1 MTPSPTRPPHPALSP
16 GGGEGNN
23 ESPAGGGAVAKVDPI
38 TLEIIRGS
46 LASTIRDMEL
56 LMERCAMSPFIKE
69 KKDYFVGVFDTRGR
83 IVACHISGSG
93 PGMLEPILTIY
104 PLASMRPGDVYW
116 YNDPYLSDGAVQHHQ
131 DMVFTAPIFHG
142 GKLVGFATT
151 FGHYQDIGGL
161 RAGSISPHAT
171 EIYHEG
177 LLVPPVRIVREG
189 QLNEEAYRI
198 FLRNSRLPDLVEGDT
213 RAMMASCRLADTR
226 LTELCGRYGA
236 DTVLAAFDECIAQ
249 TGVRARELFLQ
260 MVPQGRWSFHDF
272 LDSDGGSEQRPFRIE
287 LELSRSGDH
296 VRLDGSRSD
305 DQARG
310 PINYTSNAGLLRIA
324 FGRYLQSLDAD
335 LEVNEGLLR
344 NLDEW
349 VAREGSILK
358 PRFPAPL
365 GMRANTRFR
374 VMSCIFGSLAQ
385 ANGGQVPAGSPVYVL
400 YYFRSWDE
408 TRGRPILC
416 IEGLGVGLGARPFA
430 DGVDVIYYIAQEN
443 YPVEYVERDFPLRVE
458 RYAVRPDSGGPGLHR
473 GGCGVVRDV
482 RVLAEKAELATR
494 MENTLVA
501 PYGVAGGRAG
511 RTGRITLNPGAPEE
525 RELVALG
532 DGIVLKRGDLLR
544 LETCGGG
551 GWGDPLERDPER
563 VRTDVARGFI
573 TARGAFED
581 YGVALDPATLD
592 LDKTATD
599 EERRRRA
606 RDLPLIDRGPGFEEA
621 EARWRTF
628 QRRT

>member
-1 MTPSPTRPPHPALSP
+1 MPEATNAAVTSPTP
-16 GGGEGNN
+16 
-23 ESPAGGGAVAKVDPI
+23 VDPV

-46 LASTIRDMEL
+46 LASTIHDMEL

-93 PGMLEPILTIY
+93 PGMLDAVLEAY
-104 PLASMRPGDVYW
+104 PLETMRPGDVYW
-116 YNDPYLSDGAVQHHQ
+116 FNDPYVTDGAVQHHQ
-131 DMVFTAPIFHG
+131 DMVFIVPIFHEG
-142 GKLVGFATT
+142 QPVAFSTT

-177 LLVPPVRIVREG
+177 VLVPPVRIVREG

-198 FLRNSRLPDLVEGDT
+198 FLRNSRLPGLVEGDT
-213 RAMMASCRLADTR
+213 RAMMASCHLAETR
-226 LTELCGRYGA
+226 LGELFTRYGA
-236 DTVLAAFDECIAQ
+236 PTVLAAFDECIAQ
-249 TGVRARELFLQ
+249 TGARSRELFLGL
-260 MVPQGRWSFHDF
+260 VPQGEWSFHDY
-272 LDSDGGSEQRPFRIE
+272 LDSDGGSEARPYRID
-287 LELSRSGDH
+287 LTLGRAGDH

-310 PINYTSNAGLLRIA
+310 PINFMTNPGLLRIA
-324 FGRYLQSLDAD
+324 FGRYLQSLDPD
-335 LEVNEGLLR
+335 LDVNEGLLR

-374 VMSCIFGSLAQ
+374 VMSCIFGSLAE
-385 ANGGQVPAGSPVYVL
+385 ANGGRVPAGSPVYVL
-400 YYFRSWDE
+400 YYFRAWDE
-408 TRGRPILC
+408 ARHAPILC

-458 RYAVRPDSGGPGLHR
+458 RYAARPDSGGPGSQR
-473 GGCGVVRDV
+473 GGAGVIRDV
-482 RVLAEKAELATR
+482 RVLCERAELATR
-494 MENTLVA
+494 MENTVVA

-511 RTGRITLNPGAPEE
+511 RTGRIILNPGTPRE
-525 RELVALG
+525 RELAPLG
-532 DGIVLKRGDLLR
+532 DGFVLERGDLLR
-544 LETCGGG
+544 FETCGGG
-551 GWGDPLERDPER
+551 GWGDPFTRDPER
-563 VRTDVARGFI
+563 VRQDVTRGFV
-573 TARGAFED
+573 TARGALED
-581 YGVALDPATLD
+581 YGVVLDRATLD
-592 LDKTATD
+592 VDKTATD

-606 RDLPLIDRGPGFEEA
+606 SPLPLIDRGPGFDQA
-621 EARWRTF
+621 EARWRAA
-628 QRRT
+628 RSASAS

>member
-1 MTPSPTRPPHPALSP
+1 MSPP
-16 GGGEGNN
+16 
-23 ESPAGGGAVAKVDPI
+23 VDPI

-93 PGMLEPILTIY
+93 PGMLDPILKLY
-104 PLASMRPGDVYW
+104 PLETMRPGDVYW
-116 YNDPYLSDGAVQHHQ
+116 FNDPYLSDGAVQHHQ
-131 DMVFTAPIFHG
+131 DMVFTAPIFHEG
-142 GKLVGFATT
+142 TLVAFATT

-177 LLVPPVRIVREG
+177 VLVPPVRIVREG
-189 QLNEEAYRI
+189 QLNDEAYRI

-213 RAMMASCRLADTR
+213 RAMMASCRLADAR
-226 LTELCGRYGA
+226 LAELCDRYGVA
-236 DTVLAAFDECIAQ
+236 TVLAAFDECIAQ
-249 TGVRARELFLQ
+249 TAVRARELFLQ
-260 MVPQGRWSFHDF
+260 MVPQGQWSFHDF
-272 LDSDGGSEQRPFRIE
+272 LDSDGGADQRPFRIE
-287 LELSRSGDH
+287 LELCRTGDH

-335 LEVNEGLLR
+335 LDVNEGLLR

-349 VAREGSILK
+349 IAREGSILK

-385 ANGGQVPAGSPVYVL
+385 ANGGRVPAGSPVYVL
-400 YYFRSWDE
+400 YYFRAWDE
-408 TRGRPILC
+408 ARARPILC
-416 IEGLGVGLGARPFA
+416 IEGLGVGLGARPVA

-482 RVLAEKAELATR
+482 RVLCERAELATR

-511 RTGRITLNPGAPEE
+511 RTGSITLNPGTPEE
-525 RELVALG
+525 RVLPALG

-551 GWGDPLERDPER
+551 GWGDPLERDGER
-563 VRTDVARGFI
+563 VRRDVARGFI

-581 YGVALDPATLD
+581 YGVVMDAATLD
-592 LDKTATD
+592 VDKTATD
-599 EERRRRA
+599 EERRRRSRA
-606 RDLPLIDRGPGFEEA
+606 LLLIDRGPGFDEA
-621 EARWRTF
+621 EARWRDA
-628 QRRT
+628 QARPRP

>member
-1 MTPSPTRPPHPALSP
+1 MPDLTTPVDTNLAPT
-16 GGGEGNN
+16 
-23 ESPAGGGAVAKVDPI
+23 VDPV

-69 KKDYFVGVFDTRGR
+69 KKDYFVGLFDTSGR
-83 IVACHISGSG
+83 IVACHISSSG
-93 PGMLEPILTIY
+93 PGMLEAILRTY
-104 PLASMRPGDVYW
+104 PLETMRPGDVYW
-116 YNDPYLSDGAVQHHQ
+116 FNDPYISDGAVQHHQ
-131 DMVFTAPIFHG
+131 DMVFVVPVFHEG
-142 GKLVGFATT
+142 CPVAFAAT

-177 LLVPPVRIVREG
+177 VLVPPVRIVHEG

-213 RAMMASCRLADTR
+213 RAMMASCRLAETR
-226 LTELCGRYGA
+226 LGELFTRYGA
-236 DTVLAAFDECIAQ
+236 ATVLAALDQNIRQ
-249 TGVRARELFLQ
+249 TAARARELFLEL
-260 MVPQGRWSFHDF
+260 VPAGTWSFHDF
-272 LDSDGGSEQRPFRIE
+272 LDSDGGTEARPYRID
-287 LELSRSGDH
+287 LTLSRDGDH

-310 PINYTSNAGLLRIA
+310 PINYMTNPGLLRIA
-324 FGRYLQSLDAD
+324 FGRYLQSLDSELD
-335 LEVNEGLLR
+335 VNEGLLS

-349 VAREGSILK
+349 VAREGSVLK

-385 ANGGQVPAGSPVYVL
+385 ANGGRVPAGSPVYVL
-400 YYFRSWDE
+400 YYFRAWDE
-408 TRGRPILC
+408 ARRRPILC

-458 RYAVRPDSGGPGLHR
+458 RYAVRPDSAGPGFHR
-473 GGCGVVRDV
+473 GGAGVIRDV
-482 RVLAEKAELATR
+482 RVLCKRAELATR
-494 MENTLVA
+494 MENFLVA
-501 PYGVAGGRAG
+501 PWGVAGGHAG
-511 RTGRITLNPGAPEE
+511 RTGRVLLNPGTSRE
-525 RELVALG
+525 RELPPLG
-532 DGIVLKRGDLLR
+532 DGFVLEQGDVIR
-544 LETCGGG
+544 FETCGGG
-551 GWGDPLERDPER
+551 GWGDPLARDPER
-563 VRTDVARGFI
+563 VRQDVARGFV
-573 TARGAFED
+573 TARGALED
-581 YGVALDPATLD
+581 YGVVLDPVTLD
-592 LDKTATD
+592 VDKTAMD

-606 RDLPLIDRGPGFEEA
+606 GSLPLIDRGPGFALA
-621 EARWRTF
+621 EARWRELAGV
-628 QRRT
+628 

>member
-1 MTPSPTRPPHPALSP
+1 MSPQ
-16 GGGEGNN
+16 
-23 ESPAGGGAVAKVDPI
+23 VDPI

-93 PGMLEPILTIY
+93 PGMLEPIVKIY
-104 PLASMRPGDVYW
+104 PLETMRPGDVYW
-116 YNDPYLSDGAVQHHQ
+116 FNDPYISDGAVQHHQ
-131 DMVFTAPIFHG
+131 DMVFTAPIFHDG
-142 GKLVGFATT
+142 SLIAFATT

-161 RAGSISPHAT
+161 RAGSISPQAT

-177 LLVPPVRIVREG
+177 VLVPPVRIVREG

-226 LTELCGRYGA
+226 VAELCGRYGA
-236 DTVLAAFDECIAQ
+236 ATVLAAFDECIAQ
-249 TGVRARELFLQ
+249 TAVRARELFLQ
-260 MVPQGRWSFHDF
+260 LVPQGQWSFHDF
-272 LDSDGGSEQRPFRIE
+272 LDSDGGADQRPFRIE
-287 LELSRSGDH
+287 LELSRTGDH

-310 PINYTSNAGLLRIA
+310 PINFTTNAGLLRIA

-335 LEVNEGLLR
+335 LDVNEGLLR

-349 VAREGSILK
+349 IAREGSILN

-385 ANGGQVPAGSPVYVL
+385 ANGGRVPAGSPVYVL
-400 YYFRSWDE
+400 YYFRAWDE
-408 TRGRPILC
+408 ARARPILC

-482 RVLAEKAELATR
+482 RVLCEKAELATR

-511 RTGRITLNPGAPEE
+511 RTGRITLNPGTPEA
-525 RELVALG
+525 RELLALG
-532 DGIVLKRGDLLR
+532 DGIGLKRGDLLR

-563 VRTDVARGFI
+563 VRQDVARGFI
-573 TARGAFED
+573 TGHGAFED
-581 YGVALDPATLD
+581 YGVVLDAATLD
-592 LDKTATD
+592 IDKTATD

-606 RDLPLIDRGPGFEEA
+606 RDLPLIDRGPGFDEA
-621 EARWRTF
+621 ETRWRAA
-628 QRRT
+628 QARPRS

>member
-1 MTPSPTRPPHPALSP
+1 MSPQ
-16 GGGEGNN
+16 
-23 ESPAGGGAVAKVDPI
+23 VDPI

-93 PGMLEPILTIY
+93 PGMLEPIVKIY
-104 PLASMRPGDVYW
+104 PLETMRPGDVYW
-116 YNDPYLSDGAVQHHQ
+116 FNDPYISDGAVQHHQ
-131 DMVFTAPIFHG
+131 DMVFTAPIFHDG
-142 GKLVGFATT
+142 SLVAFATT

-161 RAGSISPHAT
+161 RAGSISPQAT

-177 LLVPPVRIVREG
+177 VLVPPVRIVREG

-226 LTELCGRYGA
+226 VAELCGRYGA
-236 DTVLAAFDECIAQ
+236 ATVLAAFDECIAQ
-249 TGVRARELFLQ
+249 TAVRARELFLQ
-260 MVPQGRWSFHDF
+260 LVPQGRWSFHDF
-272 LDSDGGSEQRPFRIE
+272 LDSDGGADQRPFRIE
-287 LELSRSGDH
+287 LELSRTGDH

-310 PINYTSNAGLLRIA
+310 PINFTTNAGLLRIA

-335 LEVNEGLLR
+335 LDVNEGLLR

-349 VAREGSILK
+349 IAREGSILK

-385 ANGGQVPAGSPVYVL
+385 ANGGRVPAGSPVYVL
-400 YYFRSWDE
+400 YYFRAWDE
-408 TRGRPILC
+408 ARARPILC

-430 DGVDVIYYIAQEN
+430 DGVDVIYDIAQEN
-443 YPVEYVERDFPLRVE
+443 YPVEYVERDFPLRIE
-458 RYAVRPDSGGPGLHR
+458 RYSVRPDSGGPGLHR

-482 RVLAEKAELATR
+482 RVLCEKAELATR

-511 RTGRITLNPGAPEE
+511 RTGRITLNPGTPEA
-525 RELVALG
+525 RELLALG
-532 DGIVLKRGDLLR
+532 DGIGLKRGDLLR

-563 VRTDVARGFI
+563 VRQDVARGFI
-573 TARGAFED
+573 TGHGAFED
-581 YGVALDPATLD
+581 YGVVLDAATLD
-592 LDKTATD
+592 IDKTATD

-606 RDLPLIDRGPGFEEA
+606 RDLPLIDRGPGFDEA
-621 EARWRTF
+621 ETRWRAA
-628 QRRT
+628 QARPRP